1 MLTDATSIGEMTMAY
16 DEQLA
21 TRVRDL
27 VASTP
32 GFAEQKMFGGLCV
45 TVFGNMCC
53 GVLNDDLVL
62 RVAPDTAQRLLSE
75 PHVRPMDFTGRP
87 LKGFLFVG
95 AEALKKKPELRR
107 YVSLSLAF
115 ATNLPPKPK
124 KAGKKRS
131 TKPVPKRRHE

>member
-1 MLTDATSIGEMTMAY
+1 MAY

-27 VASTP
+27 LADTP

-53 GVLNDDLVL
+53 GVLNDELVL
-62 RVAPDTAQRLLSE
+62 RVDPETAQRLLSE

-87 LKGFLFVG
+87 LKGFLYVG
-95 AEALKKKPELRR
+95 SDALKKKSEIRR

-115 ATNLPPKPK
+115 ATSLPLKPK
-124 KAGKKRS
+124 KKRS
-131 TKPVPKRRHE
+131 TKLSPKRRHE

>member
-1 MLTDATSIGEMTMAY
+1 MAFN
-16 DEQLA
+16 EQLA
-21 TRVRDL
+21 ARVRDL
-27 VASTP
+27 VENTP

-53 GVLNDDLVL
+53 GVLKDDLVL
-62 RVAPDTAQRLLSE
+62 RVAPDTAECLLSE

-95 AEALKKKPELRR
+95 AEALKKKTELRR

-115 ATNLPPKPK
+115 ATSLPPKAK
-124 KAGKKRS
+124 KSGKKRS
-131 TKPVPKRRHE
+131 TKPSPKRRQD

>member
-1 MLTDATSIGEMTMAY
+1 MMHY

-32 GFAEQKMFGGLCV
+32 GFAELKMFGGLCV

-95 AEALKKKPELRR
+95 AEALKKKTELRR
-107 YVSLSLAF
+107 YVSLSLAL
-115 ATNLPPKPK
+115 ATSLPPKPER
-124 KAGKKRS
+124 ASKKRS
-131 TKPVPKRRHE
+131 TKPSPKRRPE